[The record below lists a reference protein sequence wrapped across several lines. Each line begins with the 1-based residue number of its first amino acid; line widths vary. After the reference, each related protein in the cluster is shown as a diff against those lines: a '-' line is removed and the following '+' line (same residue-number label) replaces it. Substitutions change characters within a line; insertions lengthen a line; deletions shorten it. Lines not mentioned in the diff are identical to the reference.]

1 MNIALKPFQKQRML
15 ELRRVAAMAQMNWQH
30 FGQKQIISL
39 TAPTGAGKTIMMA
52 SFIEAMMCGDE
63 EGMMAPMPESIFIW
77 LSDSPELNEQSR
89 QKMIRF
95 CDRLTITQLETLD
108 EDFRGDKLEPGKIYF
123 LNTQKLTKTSK
134 MTSTGDGR
142 DWTIWEVLENTI
154 EEYGKH
160 LVLIIDEAHRGAK
173 TNQTT
178 IMQKFVKGF
187 ETQDEKLQAL
197 PFIIGM
203 SATPERFNSLA
214 GASLSTLSKVVVTPK
229 EVRDSGLLKDK
240 IEIHFPEESVINK
253 NIAVLQAA
261 ADEWKD
267 KCLHWYNYTEKQH
280 YQNVCPIFVVQVEPA
295 VGDKISATDLDECV
309 REIERRTGEHFV
321 EGEVVHAFGDA
332 GTIPI
337 NGIDVP
343 YCSPSSI
350 NDDRKIKVVLFKEA
364 LSTGWDCP
372 RAEAMMSYRVARDAT
387 YIAQLLGRMIRT
399 PQRMRI
405 EVDESLN
412 YVHLYLPNFD
422 ENTVEEVVKKL
433 TEEEG
438 GALPTDVEAIRGGN
452 KTSVVM
458 TTKRPIAHVHLGNQ
472 SGSTLSTPSGTTIQQ
487 SVNQVQD
494 APGSES
500 AKPQATTTQQP
511 ATVVRDDGEYQL
523 SDGGNQSSEPNDKQ
537 PEMEMFV
544 ENGGTSTQESQDPY
558 EAVKDAINNAEIL
571 TYEVKTV
578 AVNKNYVRSLFE
590 MARLGDMTGMDENSA
605 AVDKVK
611 DDIARLIHNYITE
624 LKTNGEY
631 EALVDKALEF
641 QLNTI
646 SVELYKSGSS
656 YDVQQ
661 GPDLFSR
668 TDAGLQHQY
677 FNAEIL
683 LCGEGV
689 GQRYA
694 DNYETDDYASMYDV
708 ILYVADGHQTD
719 IRMDYAK
726 EEFNRLADLYR
737 PKSKNIP
744 EKDRQRYNSMVT
756 MGSTISKHLFHLPE
770 TINVDL
776 DNEGETCT
784 DHLFVNA
791 DGTATFNL
799 KGWEPITLEEE
810 RKNPNFVCWLRN
822 QDRKPWALCIPYDY
836 GGETHRMFPDFLI
849 IRKNEHGN
857 YEYGLLEPHR
867 DDKKDNLAKAK
878 GLVKYVQECPNV
890 DRVQMLRKMK
900 TSSGEKM
907 LRLELT
913 RLSVQEKVMKCV
925 EDSDFDKVFNAEG
938 VYE

>member
-1 MNIALKPFQKQRML
+1 ML
-15 ELRRVAAMAQMNWQH
+15 ELRRVAAIAQKNWQDY
-30 FGQKQIISL
+30 GQKQIISF

-89 QKMIRF
+89 QKMIRY
-95 CDRLTITQLETLD
+95 CDRLAITQLETLD
-108 EDFRGDKLEPGKIYF
+108 ESFRGDKLEPGKIYF
-123 LNTQKLTKTSK
+123 LNTQKLAKTSK

-142 DWTIWEVLENTI
+142 DWTIWEVIENTI

-178 IMQKFVKGF
+178 TMQKFVKGF
-187 ETQDEKLQAL
+187 ETKDEKLQAL

-229 EVRDSGLLKDK
+229 EVRESGLLKDK
-240 IEIHFPEESVINK
+240 IEIHFLEESVINK

-295 VGDKISATDLDECV
+295 VAGKASATDLDECI
-309 REIERRTGEHFV
+309 REIEKRTGEHFV
-321 EGEVVHAFGDA
+321 EGEVVHAFGDI

-337 NGIDVP
+337 NGIAVP

-372 RAEAMMSYRVARDAT
+372 RAEAMMSYRVAKDAT

-412 YVHLYLPNFD
+412 YVHLYLPHFD
-422 ENTVEEVVKKL
+422 EKTVEDVVKKL

-438 GALPTDVEAIRGGN
+438 GALPTDVEAIKGGN

-458 TTKRPIAHVHLGNQ
+458 TIKRPA
-472 SGSTLSTPSGTTIQQ
+472 
-487 SVNQVQD
+487 
-494 APGSES
+494 APKTELP
-500 AKPQATTTQQP
+500 KPQTIVPLQP
-511 ATVVRDDGEYQL
+511 ATVVQNEDEH
-523 SDGGNQSSEPNDKQ
+523 QSSSSGHQSPEPNEER
-537 PEMEMFV
+537 PELEMFV
-544 ENGGTSTQESQDPY
+544 ENGETHTQESQDPY
-558 EAVKDAINNAEIL
+558 ESVKDAINNAEIL

-590 MARLGDMTGMDENSA
+590 MARLGDMTGMDENAA

-611 DDIARLIHNYITE
+611 DDIARLIHNYISE
-624 LKTNGEY
+624 LKAKGEY

-668 TDAGLQHQY
+668 TDAGLQRQY
-677 FNAEIL
+677 FNADIL

-708 ILYVADGHQTD
+708 ILYVADSHQTD

-744 EKDRQRYNSMVT
+744 EKDRQRYNSLVT

-791 DGTATFNL
+791 EGTATFNL
-799 KGWEPITLEEE
+799 KGWEPVTLEEE
-810 RKNPNFVCWLRN
+810 RKNPHFVCWLRN

-849 IRKNEHGN
+849 VRKNEHGN

-878 GLVKYVQECPNV
+878 GLVKYVQACPNI

-907 LRLELT
+907 LRLEFT

-925 EDSDFDKVFNAEG
+925 EESDFDKVFNAEG
-938 VYE
+938 DYE

>member
-15 ELRRVAAMAQMNWQH
+15 ELRRVAAIAQKNWQDY
-30 FGQKQIISL
+30 GQKQIISF

-63 EGMMAPMPESIFIW
+63 EGMVNPMPESIFIW

-89 QKMIRF
+89 QKMIRY

-108 EDFRGDKLEPGKIYF
+108 ESFRGDKLEPGKIYF
-123 LNTQKLTKTSK
+123 LNTQKLAKTSK

-142 DWTIWEVLENTI
+142 DWTIWEVIENTI

-178 IMQKFVKGF
+178 TMQKFVKGF
-187 ETQDEKLQAL
+187 ETKDEKLQAL

-295 VGDKISATDLDECV
+295 AVGKASATDLDECI

-321 EGEVVHAFGDA
+321 EGEVVHAFGET

-337 NGIDVP
+337 NGIAVP

-372 RAEAMMSYRVARDAT
+372 RAEAMMSYRVAKDAT

-412 YVHLYLPNFD
+412 YVHLYLPHFD
-422 ENTVEEVVKKL
+422 EKTVEDVVKKL

-438 GALPTDVEAIRGGN
+438 GALPTDVEAIKGGN

-458 TTKRPIAHVHLGNQ
+458 TIKRP
-472 SGSTLSTPSGTTIQQ
+472 T
-487 SVNQVQD
+487 
-494 APGSES
+494 APEAES
-500 AKPQATTTQQP
+500 YKPQTIVPLQP
-511 ATVVRDDGEYQL
+511 AIVVQNEDEH
-523 SDGGNQSSEPNDKQ
+523 QSSSSGHQSPEPNEER
-537 PEMEMFV
+537 PELEMFV
-544 ENGGTSTQESQDPY
+544 ENGETHTQESQDPY

-590 MARLGDMTGMDENSA
+590 MARLGDMTGMDENAA

-611 DDIARLIHNYITE
+611 DDIARLIHNYISE
-624 LKTNGEY
+624 LKAKGEY

-668 TDAGLQHQY
+668 TDAGLQRQY
-677 FNAEIL
+677 FNADIL

-694 DNYETDDYASMYDV
+694 DNYETDDYAGMYDV
-708 ILYVADGHQTD
+708 ILYAADSHQTD

-744 EKDRQRYNSMVT
+744 EKDRQRYNSLVT

-799 KGWEPITLEEE
+799 KGWEPVTLEEE
-810 RKNPNFVCWLRN
+810 RKNPHFVCWLRN

-849 IRKNEHGN
+849 VRKNEYGN

-878 GLVKYVQECPNV
+878 GLVKYVQACPNV

-907 LRLELT
+907 LRLEFT
-913 RLSVQEKVMKCV
+913 RLSVQVKVMKCV
-925 EDSDFDKVFNAEG
+925 EESDFDKVFNAEG
-938 VYE
+938 GYE